1 MFRELPSVFIL
12 FILTVISGCLFISCT
27 QHSSEGMIVMTQID
41 KDQETIAFGST
52 DNLSFFKGAK
62 IMMMDPSNPERKA
75 LLLSEDFYAACS
87 PDISFDAKKMIFTGQ
102 RNEHDIW
109 QIYEMDLTSLQY
121 KPVTNSIENC
131 TDPAY
136 LPNNRIVYSKIINAE
151 NGEKGKALFAS
162 TMDGKQ
168 EEQITFNPGYYA
180 GTSMLHDGRIISMKG
195 SSTPEPNR
203 SKLMVMRPDGT
214 KEMLF
219 YKSEGDVQLIGKG
232 RETENDEIYLLGK
245 NEEGLGKLYAIS
257 YNNPLK
263 SRKLIAEKAGGDF
276 IGMSPL
282 MNGHLLVC
290 YRKSTEASYG
300 LYELDPNNMKLV
312 KSVFYDPS
320 YKTIQA
326 VAVEQHKVPKK
337 IPSEVNME
345 EQTGLLLCQ
354 DINFI
359 GFHQDTMQTN
369 GAKAVKIEILGIEA
383 SMGTVDVEKD
393 GSVYLKIKADT
404 PFQLQTLNED
414 GDIMNGPSSWIT
426 LRPNERRACVGCHQ
440 GNEVVPENKQPLSVL
455 KEPIQIPR
463 EPKLLAGRE

>member
-1 MFRELPSVFIL
+1 MFRELRSVFIF
-12 FILTVISGCLFISCT
+12 FILTVTSGCLFISCT

-41 KDQETIAFGST
+41 KDQETIAFNSA
-52 DNLSFFKGAK
+52 DNLRFFKGAK

-75 LLLSEDFYAACS
+75 TLLTEDFYAACS

-102 RNEHDIW
+102 RNEDDIW

-121 KPVTNSIENC
+121 KQVTNSIENC

-136 LPNNRIVYSKIINAE
+136 LPKDRIVYSKIINAE
-151 NGEKGKALFAS
+151 NGEKGKALFVS
-162 TMDGKQ
+162 TMDGDQ
-168 EEQITFNPGYYA
+168 EEQITFNPGYYG
-180 GTSMLHDGRIISMKG
+180 GTSMLHDGRIISMMG
-195 SSTPEPNR
+195 PSTSEPIK

-219 YKSEGDVQLIGKG
+219 YKSEGDVELIGKG
-232 RETENDEIYLLGK
+232 RETENGEIYLLEK

-257 YNNPLK
+257 YNNPLN
-263 SRKLIAEKAGGDF
+263 SRKLIEAAAGGDF
-276 IGMSPL
+276 IGISPL
-282 MNGHLLVC
+282 NGGGLLAC
-290 YRKSTEASYG
+290 YRESKDDLYDVFEIDSKDMNLIKPIFNDPQFTTIEAI
-300 LYELDPNNMKLV
+300 K
-312 KSVFYDPS
+312 
-320 YKTIQA
+320 
-326 VAVEQHKVPKK
+326 VEDRQRPKK

-354 DINFI
+354 DINFM
-359 GFHQDTMQTN
+359 GYHQDTLQTN
-369 GAKAVKIEILGIEA
+369 GAKAVKIEILGLEA
-383 SMGTVDVEKD
+383 SLGTVDVEKD

-404 PFQLQTLNED
+404 PFQLQTLNEE

-440 GNEVVPENKQPLSVL
+440 GNEVVPENRQPLSVL

-463 EPKLLAGRE
+463 EPKLLADRE